1 MSAITVSE
9 AVALLGISRRMMY
22 SLAAPIG
29 PVPCHRFGPAY
40 LRRSARPQRC
50 LKLKL
55 IPVTHE
61 PFRQRRRHELIQRRA
76 RLEAIHGKGW
86 PIWHRLTARHR
97 NGDVDGAHVDCR
109 LGRGGAANLNKGGRE
124 RGQFKREGDFFH
136 CAPFPAIQASI

>member
-9 AVALLGISRRMMY
+9 AAALLGIRRRMMY

-40 LRRSARPQRC
+40 LRRRARPQRC

-55 IPVTHE
+55 IPIADK
-61 PFRQRRRHELIQRRA
+61 PFRQRRRHELVQA
-76 RLEAIHGKGW
+76 GAGPQAIHREGW
-86 PIWHRLTARHR
+86 LGRHRLTARHGH
-97 NGDVDGAHVDCR
+97 GDVDGAHVDCR

-124 RGQFKREGDFFH
+124 RGQFKR
-136 CAPFPAIQASI
+136 